1 MSKSSNIS
9 KIVAASILAA
19 CPIAYSQGLAD
30 NTTESSRSMDE
41 SVEQGQSAVKDAW
54 LHGRLESALL
64 FNEELNS
71 FDIDT
76 DVRNG
81 VASLKGAVESDIDRN
96 LAGEIA
102 ESIEGISGVSNEL
115 VVDKAKA
122 NMASRSEMAREREG
136 FKQSVLNATLTA
148 RIKSQLLMNGNTT
161 GTDINV
167 DSKDGIVTLSG
178 SVETDEEKELAIR
191 IASNTSGAQSVNDRL
206 TVEPAEEAE

>member
-1 MSKSSNIS
+1 MMKNSIP
-9 KIVAASILAA
+9 KIVAASLLAA
-19 CPIAYSQGLAD
+19 CPVAYSQAPVD
-30 NTTESSRSMDE
+30 NATQPTPPMDQRID
-41 SVEQGQSAVKDAW
+41 QGHSAVKDAW
-54 LHGRLESALL
+54 LHGKLESALL
-64 FNEELNS
+64 FNEQLNS

-81 VASLKGAVESDIDRN
+81 VAYLQGAVESDIDRN

-102 ESIEGISGVSNEL
+102 ESIDGISGVNNEL

-122 NMASRSEMAREREG
+122 SMASRSEESAQRQT

-178 SVETDEEKELAIR
+178 SVETNEEKELAVR
-191 IASNTSGAQSVNDRL
+191 IASNTGGTQSVNDRL

>member
-1 MSKSSNIS
+1 MRKSSNIS
-9 KIVAASILAA
+9 KIVAASIIAA
-19 CPIAYSQGLAD
+19 CPIAYSQGPVD
-30 NTTESSRSMDE
+30 NTTEPTRSTDE
-41 SVEQGQSAVKDAW
+41 SIEQGQSAVKDAW
-54 LHGRLESALL
+54 LHGKLESALL
-64 FNEELNS
+64 FNDQLNS

-81 VASLKGAVESDIDRN
+81 VAFMKGAVESDIDRD

-102 ESIEGISGVSNEL
+102 ESIDGVTSVRNEL

-122 NMASRSEMAREREG
+122 NMASRSEGATEREG
-136 FKQSVLNATLTA
+136 FKRSVLNATLTA
-148 RIKSQLLMNGNTT
+148 RIKSQLLLNGNTT

-167 DSKDGIVTLSG
+167 DSNDGIVTLSG

-191 IASNTSGAQSVNDRL
+191 IASNTSGTQSVNDRL